1 MQRPNDLH
9 KDPQL
14 HELERRVAEQAEL
27 AKRALQEY
35 REAVQVDSVRAP
47 VKRRVQSA
55 VARYMEAL
63 TDLNRLRSRASSAK

>member
-1 MQRPNDLH
+1 MHRAERH

-14 HELERRVAEQAEL
+14 HELERRVTEQAEL

-35 REAVQVDSVRAP
+35 RDAVRVESVRAP
-47 VKRRVQSA
+47 VKRRVQNA

-63 TDLNRLRSRASSAK
+63 TDLNRLRSRASGAK